1 MSYPNQD
8 DENNTSQEKDSQL
21 KAQKEMM
28 LKQVLSADARLRLNN
43 VRMVKPDLADL
54 VENYILNVTA
64 QGKISGQISDD
75 QLKQILL
82 SAQQPKRDFKF
93 NRVWSQ
99 ENIIKGKKARIFMK
113 AVVYREY
120 APDDDYAKILKVE
133 DIDEPKPKQDEVIF
147 TNKASALN

>member
-8 DENNTSQEKDSQL
+8 DENNTQEKDSQL

-28 LKQVLSADARLRLNN
+28 LKQVLSSEARLRLNN

-54 VENYILNVTA
+54 VENYILNLTA

-82 SAQQPKRDFKF
+82 SVQQPKRDFKF
-93 NRVWSQ
+93 NRV
-99 ENIIKGKKARIFMK
+99 
-113 AVVYREY
+113 
-120 APDDDYAKILKVE
+120 
-133 DIDEPKPKQDEVIF
+133 
-147 TNKASALN
+147 

>member
-8 DENNTSQEKDSQL
+8 DENNTSQEKDGQL

-28 LKQVLSADARLRLNN
+28 LKQVLSSDARLRLNN

-54 VENYILNVTA
+54 VENYILNLNV

-93 NRVWSQ
+93 NRV
-99 ENIIKGKKARIFMK
+99 
-113 AVVYREY
+113 
-120 APDDDYAKILKVE
+120 
-133 DIDEPKPKQDEVIF
+133 
-147 TNKASALN
+147 

>member
-54 VENYILNVTA
+54 VENYILNLSV

-82 SAQQPKRDFKF
+82 SVQQPKRDFKF
-93 NRVWSQ
+93 NRV
-99 ENIIKGKKARIFMK
+99 
-113 AVVYREY
+113 
-120 APDDDYAKILKVE
+120 
-133 DIDEPKPKQDEVIF
+133 
-147 TNKASALN
+147 